1 MSISILLLIEAI
13 FIVFGI
19 TLHNKDQFAHGVQ
32 KLFLL
37 NKDDQEKIIALGL
50 DNFDLFHN
58 KCRIPY

>member
-19 TLHNKDQFAHGVQ
+19 TLQ
-32 KLFLL
+32 